1 VLWARAAVWSA
12 IRSRRHYPDESNSPA
27 ESNDGSGAGLSGAS
41 ALGTGD
47 VWFGATGA
55 AGGGPGAGCVA
66 VGSDGAAVSGSV
78 AMLAGGAVTLSG
90 VDTTGAGG
98 SRRKSGNGATSRS
111 PGDAAARSLGWPSRS
126 AGSDRA

>member
-1 VLWARAAVWSA
+1 VLEARAAVWSA

-47 VWFGATGA
+47 VRSGATGA
-55 AGGGPGAGCVA
+55 AGGAGCVA
-66 VGSDGAAVSGSV
+66 VDSDGAAVTGSV
-78 AMLAGGAVTLSG
+78 AMLAGGAVTLTG
-90 VDTTGAGG
+90 VETTGAGG
-98 SRRKSGNGATSRS
+98 SRRKSGNGATSRR